1 MVFAIVFTRL
11 WIFMLL
17 WEIEF
22 LEAIVDEGLPW
33 YIFRK

>member
-17 WEIEF
+17 WEIQL
-22 LEAIVDEGLPW
+22 LEAIRGEDLP
-33 YIFRK
+33 